1 MQAQTK
7 TIRANNTDIHYVEQ
21 GSGAPLVLLHGGL
34 VSTNPIWTGNPFSYS
49 SHVDALSEHFRVI
62 APDTRGC
69 GRTRHPGGPMTFDVL
84 ADDVLA
90 LIDALGLDH
99 PRLCG
104 FSEGGTIAMLVGLR
118 RPGATGAI
126 VNDAGHDLFDPG
138 GRSFAMLR
146 QMFGGRPDA
155 TTANPEAMR
164 EMFARDEHMSA
175 SFRLMQADQDG
186 AQGEGYWKQYLKLA
200 FERFMQWPGYTFDH
214 LKSVTAPT
222 LILCGDRDHFCSIED
237 GALALRALPRGELA
251 IAANTGHMITAPKV
265 RLAIEFLRRAH

>member
-7 TIRANNTDIHYVEQ
+7 TIRANNTDIHYLEQ
-21 GSGAPLVLLHGGL
+21 GTGAPLVLLHGGL
-34 VSTNPIWTGNPFSYS
+34 VSTNPIWTGHPFAYA
-49 SHVDALSEHFRVI
+49 SHLDAFSEHFRVI

-69 GRTRHPGGPMTFDVL
+69 GRTRHTGGPMTFDVL

-90 LIDALGLDH
+90 LIEALGLDR

-104 FSEGGTIAMLVGLR
+104 FSEGGTVATIVGLR
-118 RPGATGAI
+118 KPGATCAI

-138 GRSFAMLR
+138 GRSLAMLR

-155 TTANPEAMR
+155 TSANPDAMR
-164 EMFARDEHMSA
+164 DMFARDEQMSA

-186 AQGEGYWKQYLKLA
+186 AQGEGHWKQYLQLA
-200 FERFMQWPGYTFDH
+200 FERFIQWPGYTFEH

-222 LILCGDRDHFCSIED
+222 LILCGDRDQFCSVED
-237 GALALRALPRGELA
+237 GALAFRALARGELA
-251 IAANTGHMITAPKV
+251 IAPNTGHLITPTKV
-265 RLAIEFLRRAH
+265 RLALEFLRRAH